1 MYVICFPS
9 EILKS
14 NVSSINRLVNYADP
28 LFENGGLQSSKPLR
42 MPPSEQTGLHTSARS
57 PPSNI
62 TSKFRP
68 PSDFQEHHPAHIA
81 DPRSN
86 V

>member
-1 MYVICFPS
+1 
-9 EILKS
+9 
-14 NVSSINRLVNYADP
+14 
-28 LFENGGLQSSKPLR
+28 LR